1 LPLVLGDPGNEAVD
15 VTRAVLRDVRLGP
28 TPDLIV
34 VEALRP

>member
-1 LPLVLGDPGNEAVD
+1 VLGDPGNEAVN
-15 VTRAVLRDVRLGP
+15 VTRALLRDVHLSP